1 MATHVGLPMHSH
13 AARMAVYAGALTTA
27 TLSGICAL
35 AALAAGTPFEFGVAL
50 ALCGAGW
57 VVADFVGW
65 TAEHNRERAARRRA
79 VPAPRIHGY
88 RPSRVVV
95 VGGQLSRP
103 APRDKLAA

>member
-1 MATHVGLPMHSH
+1 MATHLGLPTHSH
-13 AARMAVYAGALTTA
+13 ATRMAVYAVALTTA

-65 TAEHNRERAARRRA
+65 TAQHNREHAARRRA
-79 VPAPRIHGY
+79 VPAARIRGHQ
-88 RPSRVVV
+88 PSRVVV
-95 VGGQLSRP
+95 AGGRLSRP
-103 APRDKLAA
+103 APQDQLAA